1 MVSLLWG
8 GERLLHCLC
17 TVGCLVAPLTRMH
30 QIPVVTPK
38 YISSHCQM
46 SLGGTEERE
55 EGGTE

>member
-1 MVSLLWG
+1 MVSLFG
-8 GERLLHCLC
+8 GREAFATLC